1 MIGQDTAAVKTH
13 GQRERRNFARI
24 PTIIDLPNLIEVQ
37 QKSYARFLQQERP
50 PLDREDRG
58 LEAVFRSVFP
68 IGDFNG
74 MASLEYAGYEIG
86 VWESEEG
93 EYKGLGGFGVVG
105 ENAHRPLIYHAKYD
119 VEECRQK
126 GITYADPLRVMVR
139 LVVREKS
146 ADGEPSTIRDVKE
159 QKVYLGEIPLMT
171 DKGTFII
178 NGTERVIVS
187 QLHRSPGVFFNAEK
201 VRGAS
206 GNVMYSARIIP
217 YRGSWLDFEF
227 DSKGT
232 LFARIDRRRKLPV
245 TILLQAL

>member
-1 MIGQDTAAVKTH
+1 MIGQDTAVNRH
-13 GQRERRNFARI
+13 EQLERRDFARI

-93 EYKGLGGFGVVG
+93 EYKGLGGVGVVG
-105 ENAHRPLIYHAKYD
+105 ESTHRLLVYHAKYD
-119 VEECRQK
+119 VDECRQK

-139 LVVREKS
+139 LVVR
-146 ADGEPSTIRDVKE
+146 
-159 QKVYLGEIPLMT
+159 
-171 DKGTFII
+171 
-178 NGTERVIVS
+178 
-187 QLHRSPGVFFNAEK
+187 
-201 VRGAS
+201 
-206 GNVMYSARIIP
+206 
-217 YRGSWLDFEF
+217 
-227 DSKGT
+227 
-232 LFARIDRRRKLPV
+232 
-245 TILLQAL
+245 